1 MRILEADLGGEA
13 NDKAMRI
20 ENAAVLARLRAGDH
34 DAFEQLV
41 RENSAR
47 LLAVA
52 RLMLRNEDD
61 ARDALQD
68 AFLSAFRSIR
78 DYRGTAAVS
87 TWLHRI
93 VVNAALMRMR
103 SRRRRPEQSL
113 DDVLRSVEVS
123 GAGAESVA
131 EQQQRPD
138 TLLERAEARAFVCD
152 CIDRL
157 PESYRT
163 AIVLRDIEGLE
174 TRSVARRLGVTSNAV
189 KIRVHRARRAL
200 RTLLDPYV
208 AAAA

>member
-1 MRILEADLGGEA
+1 MRILEADRNGMAHDGSVGTDES
-13 NDKAMRI
+13 AM
-20 ENAAVLARLRAGDH
+20 LARLRAGDH
-34 DAFEQLV
+34 DAFEELV
-41 RENSAR
+41 REHGAR
-47 LLAVA
+47 LLTVA

-68 AFLSAFRSIR
+68 AFLSAFRSLR
-78 DYRGTAAVS
+78 GYRGAAALS

-103 SRRRRPEQSL
+103 TRRRRPEQSIDEML
-113 DDVLRSVEVS
+113 PSVEAS
-123 GAGAESVA
+123 GAGAESIA
-131 EQQQRPD
+131 EWRQEPD
-138 TLLERAEARAFVCD
+138 ALVERAETRAFVRQ
-152 CIDRL
+152 CIERL

-163 AIVLRDIEGLE
+163 VLLLRDIEGLE
-174 TRSVARRLGVTSNAV
+174 TQSVARRLGVTSNAV